1 MGQHTF
7 FYKDANTLR
16 NKAKLEKILNG
27 LIERYGVLSP
37 PKEVESVIK
46 RVSDEI
52 DELDENENLTRDLFR
67 TGKRNP
73 DGTYYEKDLL
83 SKEEVFQFMEENKE
97 TIFYFDKEGFDEFWE
112 KNPNGAVRLQ

>member
-16 NKAKLEKILNG
+16 EKVALEQRLNS
-27 LIERYGVLSP
+27 LIEEHGFIFP
-37 PKEVESVIK
+37 PAEVVIEMNAINDK
-46 RVSDEI
+46 I
-52 DELDENENLTRDLFR
+52 DQLDENENLTRDLFR

-97 TIFYFDKEGFDEFWE
+97 TIFYFDKEGFDQFWE